1 MEINK
6 EYLVDNGITGIEFVF
21 ENCETSIIDI
31 DAIKNIKIIRDDTG
45 IITYLSCKLG
55 LNEKCKYSTFVTNT
69 NISPLERIHARAD
82 ITKIYFHGYEEFLF
96 GNIEWDEDDYE
107 SNSYQKS
114 KMYAWNRLYL
124 RIDNN
129 TKIAKEYSYEETK
142 GILKQVTGRLCEK
155 SSNNVNEN
163 LKYLEKWLKREEL

>member
-6 EYLVDNGITGIEFVF
+6 EYLVNNGITSIEFVF

-31 DAIKNIKIIRDDTG
+31 DAVENIKIIKDDTG
-45 IITYLSCKLG
+45 TITYLSCELG
-55 LNEKCKYSTFVTNT
+55 LNDKCKYNTFGTNA
-69 NISPLERIHARAD
+69 NLSPLGRIHSRAD
-82 ITKIYFHGYEEFLF
+82 ITEIYFHGNKDFLY
-96 GNIEWDEDDYE
+96 GNIEWDENDYY

-124 RIDNN
+124 MIYSN
-129 TKIAKEYSYEETK
+129 TKIVKEYSYEEIK
-142 GILKQVTGRLCEK
+142 DILKQVTGRLCDK

-163 LKYLEKWLKREEL
+163 LKYLKRWLKGDL

>member
-6 EYLVDNGITGIEFVF
+6 EYLVNNGITSIEFVF

-31 DAIKNIKIIRDDTG
+31 DAIKNIKIIRDDSVT
-45 IITYLSCKLG
+45 ITYLCCKLG
-55 LNEKCKYSTFVTNT
+55 LNDKCKYSTFVTND
-69 NISPLERIHARAD
+69 NLSPLERIHSRAD
-82 ITKIYFHGYEEFLF
+82 ITKIYFHGNKDFY
-96 GNIEWDEDDYE
+96 GNIEWGENDYY

-124 RIDNN
+124 IIDSNR
-129 TKIAKEYSYEETK
+129 EYSHKEMK
-142 GILKQVTGRLCEK
+142 DILKQVTGRLCDK

-163 LKYLEKWLKREEL
+163 LEYLEKWLNGGL

>member
-6 EYLVDNGITGIEFVF
+6 KDLVDNRITSIEFVF

-31 DAIKNIKIIRDDTG
+31 DAVKNIKIIKDDTG
-45 IITYLSCKLG
+45 TITYLNCELG
-55 LNEKCKYSTFVTNT
+55 LNEKCKYNTFGTNA
-69 NISPLERIHARAD
+69 NLSPLGRIHSRAD
-82 ITKIYFHGYEEFLF
+82 ITKIYFHGNKDFLY
-96 GNIEWDEDDYE
+96 GDIEWGENDYY

-124 RIDNN
+124 IVDSN
-129 TKIAKEYSYEETK
+129 KEYSHKEMK
-142 GILKQVTGRLCEK
+142 DILKQVTGRLCEK

-163 LKYLEKWLKREEL
+163 LECLEKWLKGDL

>member
-1 MEINK
+1 MKINK
-6 EYLVDNGITGIEFVF
+6 EYLVNNGITSIEFVF

-31 DAIKNIKIIRDDTG
+31 DAVENIKIIRDDTG
-45 IITYLSCKLG
+45 TITYISCKLG
-55 LNEKCKYSTFVTNT
+55 LNDKCKYSTFVTDT

-82 ITKIYFHGYEEFLF
+82 ITKIYFHGNKDFLY
-96 GNIEWDEDDYE
+96 GNIEWDENDYY

-124 RIDNN
+124 IIDNN
-129 TKIAKEYSYEETK
+129 TKIVKEYSYEEIK
-142 GILKQVTGRLCEK
+142 DILKQVTDILCDK

-163 LKYLEKWLKREEL
+163 LEYLEKWLKGDL

>member
-6 EYLVDNGITGIEFVF
+6 KYLVDNGITSIEFVF

-31 DAIKNIKIIRDDTG
+31 DAVENIKIIRDDTG
-45 IITYLSCKLG
+45 TITYLSCKLG
-55 LNEKCKYSTFVTNT
+55 LNDKCKYNTFVTND
-69 NISPLERIHARAD
+69 NLSPLERIHSRAD
-82 ITKIYFHGYEEFLF
+82 ITKIYFYGNKNFS
-96 GNIEWDEDDYE
+96 GNIEWNENDYD

-129 TKIAKEYSYEETK
+129 TKIVKEYSYEKIK

-163 LKYLEKWLKREEL
+163 LEYLEKWLKGDL